1 MTPSIHEA
9 DLKGN
14 IFRRPIQSI
23 QSWRLLRRTTRQTKD
38 FPCTGIS
45 LKFHCWD
52 WDLAK
57 NQAGKW
63 DLGKISAG
71 KWDLYPPSGP
81 SFRFIVYFFPLF
93 CIHYSKLP
101 YTKGKGNK
109 NFIKD
114 KIEPQQIYH
123 HYLYV
128 EAQMILMTS
137 IILFCTFDKVTQ
149 STWRGDLRKP
159 SGIHKCM
166 CTPSVF

>member
-1 MTPSIHEA
+1 MAFVTEDDKTDQRFSMH
-9 DLKGN
+9 
-14 IFRRPIQSI
+14 
-23 QSWRLLRRTTRQTKD
+23 WD
-38 FPCTGIS
+38 FPEIS
-45 LKFHCWD
+45 L
-52 WDLAK
+52 
-57 NQAGKW
+57 
-63 DLGKISAG
+63 LGLGFGQKSGWEMGFGQNFGWEMGFI
-71 KWDLYPPSGP
+71 PPSGP

-123 HYLYV
+123 HCLYV